1 MCGRY
6 RRTTR
11 EEELARRWSIPIPAQ
26 RDLPIS
32 WNVAPSSEVL
42 AIRLKRDT
50 KAQAFDWLK
59 WGLVP
64 YWSKDKRIAY
74 STINARAETIDRAPA
89 FRTAFQRRRCLIPA
103 DGFYEWRKTRPP
115 KVPFHI
121 ALREQSPFCFAGIW
135 DAWKDPASGEWSRTC
150 SIITTEA
157 NELIAQIHDRMPVI
171 LREAD
176 FPIWL
181 GEPGEAELKALLR
194 PYPAEEMQM
203 WEISGR
209 VNTPAN
215 DDPAVIEPVPL
226 TS

>member
-11 EEELARRWSIPIPAQ
+11 EEELARRWRIPIPVQ

-32 WNVAPSSEVL
+32 WNVAPSTEVL

-50 KAQAFDWLK
+50 NAQSFDLLR
-59 WGLVP
+59 WGLIP

-74 STINARAETIDRAPA
+74 RTINARAETIDKTPA
-89 FRTAFQRRRCLIPA
+89 FRHAFQKRRCLIPA

-115 KVPFHI
+115 KAPFHI
-121 ALREQSPFCFAGIW
+121 GLKNELPFCFAGLW
-135 DAWKDPASGEWSRTC
+135 EAWQDPATGEWLRSC

-157 NELIAQIHDRMPVI
+157 NDLVAQIHDRMPVI
-171 LREAD
+171 LRETD
-176 FPIWL
+176 FSAWL
-181 GEPGEAELKALLR
+181 SGTSEPDLKSLLR
-194 PYPAEEMQM
+194 PYPSEEMQM
-203 WEISGR
+203 WEISSL
-209 VNTPAN
+209 VNSPAN
-215 DDPAVIEPVPL
+215 NDPTIIAPVPL

>member
-11 EEELARRWSIPIPAQ
+11 EEELARRWSIPIPEQ

-32 WNVAPSSEVL
+32 WNVAPTSEVL

-50 KAQAFDWLK
+50 KAQSFDWLR
-59 WGLVP
+59 WGLIP

-74 STINARAETIDRAPA
+74 STINARAETIDKTPV
-89 FRTAFQRRRCLIPA
+89 FRQAFQKRRCLIPA

-121 ALREQSPFCFAGIW
+121 ALKDESPFCFAGVW
-135 DAWKDPASGEWSRTC
+135 EAWKDPSTGEWLRSC

-157 NELIAQIHDRMPVI
+157 NELVAQIHDRMPVI
-171 LREAD
+171 LRESD
-176 FPIWL
+176 FATWL
-181 GEPGEAELKALLR
+181 GDTRETDLKLLLR
-194 PYPAEEMQM
+194 PYPPEVMQK
-203 WEISGR
+203 WEISLR
-209 VNTPAN
+209 VNSAAN
-215 DDPAVIEPVPL
+215 NDPAIIDPIPL
-226 TS
+226 MS

>member
-11 EEELARRWSIPIPAQ
+11 EEELARRWSIPIPVQ
-26 RDLPIS
+26 SDLPIS
-32 WNVAPSSEVL
+32 WNITPSTEVL
-42 AIRLKRDT
+42 AIRVRRDT
-50 KAQAFDWLK
+50 KAQSFDWLR
-59 WGLVP
+59 WGLIP

-74 STINARAETIDRAPA
+74 STINARAETIDTTPA
-89 FRTAFQRRRCLIPA
+89 FRRAFQKRRCLIPA

-121 ALREQSPFCFAGIW
+121 SLKNETPFCFAGVW
-135 DAWKDPASGEWSRTC
+135 EAWQDPETQEWLRSC

-157 NELIAQIHDRMPVI
+157 NDFIAQIHDRMPVI

-176 FPIWL
+176 FSIWL
-181 GEPGEAELKALLR
+181 DETGEADLKSLLR
-194 PYPAEEMQM
+194 PYPSEEMQM
-203 WEISGR
+203 WEISSR
-209 VNTPAN
+209 VNSPVNN
-215 DDPAVIEPVPL
+215 DSAIIDPVPL

>member
-11 EEELARRWSIPIPAQ
+11 EEELARRWNIPIPAQ

-50 KAQAFDWLK
+50 KAAAFDWLR

-74 STINARAETIDRAPA
+74 STINARAETIDKTPA
-89 FRTAFQRRRCLIPA
+89 FRRAFQKRRCLIPA

-121 ALREQSPFCFAGIW
+121 ALKDESPFCFAGIW
-135 DAWKDPASGEWSRTC
+135 EAWQDPTSGEWLRSC
-150 SIITTEA
+150 SIVTTEA
-157 NELIAQIHDRMPVI
+157 NELISQIHDRMPVI

-176 FPIWL
+176 FPLWL
-181 GEPGEAELKALLR
+181 GEASEEELKTLLR
-194 PYPAEEMQM
+194 PYPAEEMRM
-203 WEISGR
+203 WEISVR

-215 DDPAVIEPVPL
+215 DDPAIIEPVPL